1 MKARLV
7 FGVKSATRRQT
18 RDTKMEQ
25 QKTAPGKKYIKTSR
39 KSELAT
45 KVKRKPHMALKHK
58 SLISKFEATS
68 IEAKAEKLVQKTMDT
83 VRVRSQGPPRLHI

>member
-45 KVKRKPHMALKHK
+45 KVKRKPHMALKHN
-58 SLISKFEATS
+58 SLALISKFEATS
-68 IEAKAEKLVQKTMDT
+68 IEAKAEKLVQKTMDI
-83 VRVRSQGPPRLHI
+83 VRSQGPRLHI

>member
-1 MKARLV
+1 MKARLL
-7 FGVKSATRRQT
+7 FGVKSAKQAT
-18 RDTKMEQ
+18 RDLKMEQ
-25 QKTAPGKKYIKTSR
+25 QKTAPGKKLIKTSR

-83 VRVRSQGPPRLHI
+83 VRSQGPPRLHI